1 MCKET
6 LKQKVL
12 EARRER
18 AEPNSERKKKMQ
30 AETICKASEGRM
42 KAMGKAIH

>member
-1 MCKET
+1 MRKET

-12 EARRER
+12 ESRRER
-18 AEPNSERKKKMQ
+18 AEPNSERKKKMP
-30 AETICKASEGRM
+30 AETICKASAGRV